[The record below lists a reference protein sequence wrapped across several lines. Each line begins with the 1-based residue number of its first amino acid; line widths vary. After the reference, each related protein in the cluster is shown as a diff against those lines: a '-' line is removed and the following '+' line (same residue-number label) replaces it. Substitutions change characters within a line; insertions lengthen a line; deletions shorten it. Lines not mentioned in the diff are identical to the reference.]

1 MEPDQVDALRAAVSR
16 LGRRLRNEGS
26 GTAPLSATG
35 IAVLGRLR
43 REGPMTLQALAAAEH
58 VRPPTM
64 TRIIDRLADL
74 GMVTKQPNP
83 HDRRSTIVHLHQAG
97 EDYVADTVRQRSV
110 WLANRIATLSPD
122 EADALARAI
131 PALQHLGNLP

>member
-1 MEPDQVDALRAAVSR
+1 MEPEQVDALRAAVSR
-16 LGRRLRNEGS
+16 LSRRLRNEGS

-43 REGPMTLQALAAAEH
+43 REGPLTLQALAAGEH

-74 GMVTKQPNP
+74 HMVSKQPNP
-83 HDRRSTIVHLHQAG
+83 NDGRSVIIHLHQAG
-97 EDYVADTVRQRSV
+97 EEYLADTVRHRSR
-110 WLANRIATLSPD
+110 WLNDRIDTLSPD
-122 EADALARAI
+122 EEDALRRAI
-131 PALQHLGNLP
+131 PALQHLANLP

>member
-1 MEPDQVDALRAAVSR
+1 MDAHQVDAVRAAVSR
-16 LGRRLRNEGS
+16 LARRLRNEGS
-26 GTAPLSATG
+26 STRPLSATG
-35 IAVLGRLR
+35 IAVLGRLG
-43 REGPMTLQALAAAEH
+43 REGPTTLQSLAAAEH

-64 TRIIDRLADL
+64 TRIIERLAEL